1 MARIQYKGNF
11 YDTND
16 PQQNAELLRL
26 QRAEN
31 LKKVQKALS
40 PNVTISPQKRME
52 AANLLAQNQAMKN
65 ANAGV
70 MPVAPTVESLLQP
83 TRSTRENP
91 LGLINFGQNNNRPK
105 KINTNT
111 EALLN
116 LPPAPSTN
124 LKLNQQTQNLLN
136 NQVDQSSSQPAQPQ
150 PKKTLGQRA
159 GGLLDRVSDAY
170 MGAAPIFAV
179 AQEFQKAGALRPVGA
194 AMQGDPYG
202 KMMQTQQGRK
212 EANNIASLR
221 AKYDGRIPQELNDKD
236 FVDTVKKIID
246 EDIKNSGSRNNQ
258 ELINQAKENTR
269 LEENQKEGLGNA
281 KSAFGAGS
289 TVLSAVGSIG
299 EFTPYGGNFAVLTQK
314 ARSAINANAVA
325 TKQFSNNAN
334 ATGRI
339 AKYTIQSI
347 NNLIPVEYASDGSTI
362 VGYKSEKKALEDY
375 QNLRSTIGRT
385 VEQLENQLLNPDS
398 EITKAKKNDFISAI
412 NLGSQLLKE
421 YDQIIGSLKGE
432 IKGTDDNAGAKKRT
446 YDPSLLPPDPNQTRE
461 SALNV
466 VYENGQLDIV
476 ANAMG
481 VK

>member
-1 MARIQYKGNF
+1 MAITQYKGNF

-202 KMMQTQQGRK
+202 KMMQIQQGRK

-446 YDPSLLPPDPNQTRE
+446 YDP
-461 SALNV
+461 
-466 VYENGQLDIV
+466 
-476 ANAMG
+476 
-481 VK
+481 

>member
-1 MARIQYKGNF
+1 MELVQEYRGYLTMARIQYKGNF
-11 YDTND
+11 YDTNN

-52 AANLLAQNQAMKN
+52 AANLLAQNQAMRN

-170 MGAAPIFAV
+170 MGAAPILAV
-179 AQEFQKAGALRPVGA
+179 AQEFQKAGALRPIGSP
-194 AMQGDPYG
+194 MQGDPYG
-202 KMMQTQQGRK
+202 KMMEVQQTRQQ
-212 EANNIASLR
+212 S
-221 AKYDGRIPQELNDKD
+221 
-236 FVDTVKKIID
+236 
-246 EDIKNSGSRNNQ
+246 ED
-258 ELINQAKENTR
+258 LA
-269 LEENQKEGLGNA
+269 
-281 KSAFGAGS
+281 
-289 TVLSAVGSIG
+289 
-299 EFTPYGGNFAVLTQK
+299 
-314 ARSAINANAVA
+314 
-325 TKQFSNNAN
+325 
-334 ATGRI
+334 
-339 AKYTIQSI
+339 
-347 NNLIPVEYASDGSTI
+347 
-362 VGYKSEKKALEDY
+362 
-375 QNLRSTIGRT
+375 NLRKDPRYAQFANLPNDLFI
-385 VEQLENQLLNPDS
+385 DA
-398 EITKAKKNDFISAI
+398 IKKQNKF
-412 NLGSQLLKE
+412 E
-421 YDQIIGSLKGE
+421 Y
-432 IKGTDDNAGAKKRT
+432 
-446 YDPSLLPPDPNQTRE
+446 Y
-461 SALNV
+461 
-466 VYENGQLDIV
+466 
-476 ANAMG
+476 MG
-481 VK
+481 FYFFNFNICNICSK